1 MFGVIVSSLL
11 AGLILLIT
19 EKAAKEKKLSLELSR
34 KIPHVAGSLAIAT
47 WPFFVS
53 MQTVAVLG
61 LVFTVAALAVIK
73 LKLFP
78 HARLVDRRS
87 WGEVLFGLGVTFA
100 ALIGPNKWVFA
111 TAMLYLGVADSVA
124 ALVGKHKGK
133 RSYQLFGQIK
143 TIEGSL
149 AFLVAAAAI
158 TSLAIFVAPTGLE
171 WAWVAVII
179 LPLGG
184 TIIEGCAPLGLDNL
198 LLPVFVSFMLT
209 ST

>member
-1 MFGVIVSSLL
+1 MLGVIVSSLL

-100 ALIGPNKWVFA
+100 ALIGPSKWVFA
-111 TAMLYLGVADSVA
+111 AAMLYLGVADSVA
-124 ALVGKHKGK
+124 ALVGKRKGK
-133 RSYQLFGQIK
+133 RVYQLFGQIK

-149 AFLVAAAAI
+149 AFLATSTII
-158 TSLAIFVAPTGLE
+158 TAWVILIAPTGLD
-171 WAWVAVII
+171 WAWLMVIM
-179 LPLGG
+179 LPIGG

-198 LLPVFVSFMLT
+198 LLPVFVSIMLT
-209 ST
+209 NI